1 MEALPPEGRDALRQL
16 AHLCTWVYVCLGP
29 VSSHTCVHVWVYVCL
44 GRAICRCVRYV
55 CVCVFVCVC
64 VCVWVGGYT

>member
-1 MEALPPEGRDALRQL
+1 M
-16 AHLCTWVYVCLGP
+16 LC
-29 VSSHTCVHVWVYVCL
+29 VSSDTCVHVWVYVCL